1 MSAEGKY
8 RFKSNFA
15 VGMKTQFARLQKD
28 KDPNDGFQQARMTI
42 TPVIFTAEYGWFKST
57 LQPYVTG
64 GLGITFF
71 NINYET
77 SPAQG
82 TSINNVIFTMMPLVG
97 LRYAASTNVFIF
109 LESGMQLIADG
120 PPIGFPKSEK

>member
-1 MSAEGKY
+1 MPITGYKQVVKTGWLMSAEGKY

-57 LQPYVTG
+57 LQP
-64 GLGITFF
+64 
-71 NINYET
+71 
-77 SPAQG
+77 
-82 TSINNVIFTMMPLVG
+82 
-97 LRYAASTNVFIF
+97 
-109 LESGMQLIADG
+109 
-120 PPIGFPKSEK
+120 